1 MNAQIAILIDRIKS
15 LEAELDIEL
24 AKRAT
29 GLRIGLEHG
38 RIRFEQQLLRRHRR
52 TAGPAVELPAECT
65 PAGHPDRAD
74 HLFADHPVRAARRV
88 HARSTRH
95 VCFPAYGIPKVRRAD
110 YFAFDR
116 RHLAYLNA
124 IERLNCEYCTY
135 ANGLIAYV
143 REVVSR
149 TEQYWCPIK
158 HAMRVMGTHERYSGF
173 EDYGDAHGYRSQQER
188 HRQSLKEEQSP
199 TRPPAGPERAIRP
212 DAPSAPS
219 GA

>member
-1 MNAQIAILIDRIKS
+1 MNAQIAILIVRIKS

-24 AKRAT
+24 AKRAA

-38 RIRFEQQLLRRHRR
+38 RIRFEQELLRRHRELR
-52 TAGPAVELPAECT
+52 VQLSSYLLNARPLVILTAPVIYSVIIPLVLL
-65 PAGHPDRAD
+65 D
-74 HLFADHPVRAARRV
+74 LFITIYQAI
-88 HARSTRH
+88 
-95 VCFPAYGIPKVRRAD
+95 CFPAYGIPKVRRAD

-124 IERLNCEYCTY
+124 VERLNCEYCTY
-135 ANGLIAYV
+135 ANGLIAYA

-173 EDYGDAHGYRSQQER
+173 EDYGDAHGYRSQLER
-188 HRQSLKEEQSP
+188 HRQSLKEEQSRP
-199 TRPPAGPERAIRP
+199 RPPAGKERAFP
-212 DAPSAPS
+212 PGAPSAPS

>member
-1 MNAQIAILIDRIKS
+1 MNAQIAILIVRIKS
-15 LEAELDIEL
+15 LETELDVEL
-24 AKRAT
+24 AKRAA

-38 RIRFEQQLLRRHRR
+38 RIRFEQELLRRHRELR
-52 TAGPAVELPAECT
+52 VRLSSYLLNARPLVILTA
-65 PAGHPDRAD
+65 
-74 HLFADHPVRAARRV
+74 PVIYSMIIPFVLLDVFITIYQA
-88 HARSTRH
+88 

-110 YFAFDR
+110 YFAVDR

-135 ANGLIAYV
+135 ANGLVAYV

-173 EDYGDAHGYRSQQER
+173 EDYGDAQGYRSHLER
-188 HRQSLKEEQSP
+188 HRQSLKDEQSS
-199 TRPPAGPERAIRP
+199 TRPSAGTARAVPP

>member
-1 MNAQIAILIDRIKS
+1 MNAQIAILLDRIRS

-24 AKRAT
+24 AKRAV
-29 GLRIGLEHG
+29 GLRIGL
-38 RIRFEQQLLRRHRR
+38 LRRHRELR
-52 TAGPAVELPAECT
+52 VRLSSYLLNARPLVILTAPIIYSLIIPFVLLDVFITTYQA
-65 PAGHPDRAD
+65 
-74 HLFADHPVRAARRV
+74 
-88 HARSTRH
+88 

-173 EDYGDAHGYRSQQER
+173 EDYGDAKGYRGQLER
-188 HRQSLKEEQSP
+188 HRQSLKEEQSS
-199 TRPPAGPERAIRP
+199 T
-212 DAPSAPS
+212 
-219 GA
+219 

>member
-1 MNAQIAILIDRIKS
+1 MNAQIAILIGRIKS
-15 LEAELDIEL
+15 LESELDIEL
-24 AKRAT
+24 AKRAA

-38 RIRFEQQLLRRHRR
+38 RIRFEQELLRRHRELR
-52 TAGPAVELPAECT
+52 VRLSSYLLNARPLVILTAPIIYSQIIPFVLLDVFIT
-65 PAGHPDRAD
+65 IYQ
-74 HLFADHPVRAARRV
+74 
-88 HARSTRH
+88 T

-135 ANGLIAYV
+135 GNGLIAYV

-173 EDYGDAHGYRSQQER
+173 EDYGDAQGYRSQLER
-188 HRQSLKEEQSP
+188 HRQSLKEEQSS
-199 TRPPAGPERAIRP
+199 TRPPAGTGRAIPP

>member
-1 MNAQIAILIDRIKS
+1 VLLGVPFGCDGSTPMNAQVVILIDRIKS

-24 AKRAT
+24 AKRAA
-29 GLRIGLEHG
+29 GLRIGLEYG
-38 RIRFEQQLLRRHRR
+38 RMCFEQELLRRHRELR
-52 TAGPAVELPAECT
+52 VRLSSYLLNARPLVILTAPIIYSLIVPFVLLDVFIT
-65 PAGHPDRAD
+65 IYQ
-74 HLFADHPVRAARRV
+74 
-88 HARSTRH
+88 T

-158 HAMRVMGTHERYSGF
+158 HAMHVMGTHERYSGF
-173 EDYGDAHGYRSQQER
+173 EDYGDAHGYRSQLER
-188 HRQSLKEEQSP
+188 HRQSLKKEQSS
-199 TRPPAGPERAIRP
+199 T
-212 DAPSAPS
+212 
-219 GA
+219 